1 MTVFRKIRSH
11 GKLIN
16 KRKMGMV
23 EMPVQFL
30 ALLNPATGTG
40 ENILSFILSLIWIAF
55 LMVFFLYPS
64 FGQRMQLGYM
74 LRDLEKKL
82 QKLKSIKDE
91 IQNIT
96 VDAVKR
102 EGSPEKDPSKDIERL
117 SEFFLIHPESMDP
130 YGLVYKLEHIL
141 ETGESVYEAE
151 VARLVPNATEARV
164 KTLTNLFEILRG
176 INTLYR
182 VVRHYY
188 LLGKKTSNIYLVLQ
202 IQMVLP
208 QLIEIA
214 ESYRHAAVAFSKGQP
229 IGDGVGVLVV
239 AKLADGLEKNR
250 YEIVKDTVIQELEF
264 ENRKVFVVRAAGPA
278 GTVGRPGEAVK
289 RLVESLAQQPKL
301 IVTIDAALKLEGE
314 ETGKIAEG
322 VGVAIGGPGV
332 DKYKIEELAKS
343 RSIPLHAFVIF
354 QSITEAITPMKESIA
369 KAADVV
375 LEKVKKVILEKAEAG
390 DVVVVAGVGNTVG
403 VGF

>member
-1 MTVFRKIRSH
+1 M
-11 GKLIN
+11 
-16 KRKMGMV
+16 
-23 EMPVQFL
+23 EMASEFL

-40 ENILSFILSLIWIAF
+40 ENLLSFILSLIWIAF

-74 LRDLEKKL
+74 LRDLERKL
-82 QKLKSIKDE
+82 QKLKSIRDE
-91 IQNIT
+91 IQSIT
-96 VDAVKR
+96 VDTVKR
-102 EGSPEKDPSKDIERL
+102 EGPPESDFSKDIERL
-117 SEFFLIHPESMDP
+117 SEFFIIQPESMDP

-141 ETGESVYEAE
+141 ETGESVYESE
-151 VARLVPNATEARV
+151 VAKLVPNASEARV

-214 ESYRHAAVAFSKGQP
+214 ESYRQAASAFSKGQP

-239 AKLADGLEKNR
+239 AKLADGLEKTR
-250 YEIVKDTVIQELEF
+250 YEIAKDTIVQELEL
-264 ENRKVFVVRAAGPA
+264 EKRRVYIVRAQGPG

-289 RLVESLAQQPKL
+289 RLVESLSEQPKL

-343 RSIPLHAFVIF
+343 RNIPLHAFVIF
-354 QSITEAITPMKESIA
+354 QSITEAITPMRESIA

-375 LEKVKKVILEKAEAG
+375 LEKVRKVILEKAREG
-390 DVVVVAGVGNTVG
+390 EVVVIAGIGNTVG
-403 VGF
+403 VGV

>member
-1 MTVFRKIRSH
+1 LME
-11 GKLIN
+11 
-16 KRKMGMV
+16 MV
-23 EMPVQFL
+23 SEFL

-40 ENILSFILSLIWIAF
+40 ENLLSFILSLIWIAF

-64 FGQRMQLGYM
+64 LGQRMQLGYM
-74 LRDLEKKL
+74 LRDLERKL
-82 QKLKSIKDE
+82 QKLKNIKDE
-91 IQNIT
+91 IQTIT
-96 VDAVKR
+96 VDTVKR
-102 EGSPEKDPSKDIERL
+102 EGSPESDPSKEIERL
-117 SEFFLIHPESMDP
+117 SEFFLIQPESMDP

-141 ETGESVYEAE
+141 ETGESVYESE
-151 VARLVPNATEARV
+151 VAKLVPNAPEAKV

-214 ESYRHAAVAFSKGQP
+214 ESYRQAAVAFSKGQP

-239 AKLADGLEKNR
+239 AKLADGLEKTR
-250 YEIVKDTVIQELEF
+250 YEIAKDTIVQELEL
-264 ENRKVFVVRAAGPA
+264 EKRRVYIVRAQGPG

-289 RLVESLAQQPKL
+289 RLVESLSERPKL

-343 RSIPLHAFVIF
+343 RNIPLHAFVIF
-354 QSITEAITPMKESIA
+354 QSITEAITPMRESIA

-375 LEKVKKVILEKAEAG
+375 LEKVRKLILEKAGEG
-390 DVVVVAGVGNTVG
+390 DVVVIAGVGNTVG
-403 VGF
+403 VGA